1 MTDPAHEAAHEA
13 HLAARG
19 PRARRA
25 AATRRR
31 DSALVA
37 AGRAAMAAGYTP
49 DDVAAMFA
57 AHERSP
63 FGPIRAGLI
72 APGPAGLLSILDA
85 PR

>member
-1 MTDPAHEAAHEA
+1 
-13 HLAARG
+13 
-19 PRARRA
+19 
-25 AATRRR
+25 
-31 DSALVA
+31 
-37 AGRAAMAAGYTP
+37 MAAGYTP